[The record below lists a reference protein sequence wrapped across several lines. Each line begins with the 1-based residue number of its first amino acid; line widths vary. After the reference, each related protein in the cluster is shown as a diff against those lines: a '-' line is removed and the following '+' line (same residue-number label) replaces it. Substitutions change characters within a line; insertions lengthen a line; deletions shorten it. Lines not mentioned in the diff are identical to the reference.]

1 MNFDINNYEPDVKA
15 YIRTEQAAAN
25 TSMKNGEIY
34 VNGRGVTFRV
44 LEDAPIGDT
53 YVKVE
58 CYDKFGR
65 YEGYRP
71 KIVLIS

>member
-1 MNFDINNYEPDVKA
+1 MNFDINDYEPNVQK
-15 YIRTEQAAAN
+15 YMKTEHDAAK
-25 TSMKNGEIY
+25 TSMKSGEIY
-34 VNGRGVTFRV
+34 VNGRGITFRV